1 MIYEFSAKLYCKQ
14 RNKREKILEIIV
26 ALFLVAMIIEVIY
39 NSFYF
44 VTLIFPISYFIFT
57 IIKMK
62 KNKKSFAFV
71 KCLFSV
77 LDDKLIIKFS
87 NPNMKDI
94 TYKILYK
101 NLIDYK
107 IYNTGQ
113 VEIIYLKGKK
123 ESLITF
129 YSDVEDIS
137 PIFNEISKNPNNRN
151 IF

>member
-1 MIYEFSAKLYCKQ
+1 MIYEFPAKLYCKQ
-14 RNKREKILEIIV
+14 HNKREKILGIVV
-26 ALFLVAMIIEVIY
+26 ALFLVTMIIEVIY
-39 NSFYF
+39 NSLYF
-44 VTLIFPISYFIFT
+44 VTLIFPISYFVFT

-62 KNKKSFAFV
+62 KEKKSFAFV

-129 YSDVEDIS
+129 YSTIEDIS

>member
-1 MIYEFSAKLYCKQ
+1 MIYEFSAILYCKQ
-14 RNKREKILEIIV
+14 HNKREKISEIIV
-26 ALFLVAMIIEVIY
+26 ALFFVAMIIEVIY